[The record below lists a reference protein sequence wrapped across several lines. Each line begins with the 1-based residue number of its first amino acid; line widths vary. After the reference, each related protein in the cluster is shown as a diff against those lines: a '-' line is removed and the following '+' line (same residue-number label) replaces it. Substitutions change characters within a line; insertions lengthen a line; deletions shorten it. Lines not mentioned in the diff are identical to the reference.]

1 MPHEFRHSL
10 EGGNPRAEAEVMQLF
25 ELATLS
31 ARVTREAGRL
41 AKIGHL
47 AECLRRLEPAEIPI
61 AVSYL
66 CGELPQGKIGIGWS
80 MLREAAAGPPS
91 HSPSLTLAD
100 TDASFETI
108 RQTIGSG
115 SGRRR
120 TEIFAGLM
128 ARASEPERDFLKRLV
143 LGEMRHGALEGV
155 MMEAVAKAAAVPSRA
170 VRRAYFVTGSLG
182 RVAAAALKQG
192 APGLSGFQLTPG
204 RPILP
209 ALAQPSDDVGDALR
223 LLGTA
228 ALEYKMDGARVQVHK
243 IGSEVAVFTRGLR
256 DVAAA
261 VPELVEG
268 VRSLGSLDVI
278 LDGEVLALRPDGKP
292 HPFQTTMRRFGRK
305 LDAAELRR
313 ELPLSPY
320 FFDCLYLDGETLIDA
335 PADERSRALAA
346 TVPEALRM
354 PRMVTDS
361 ATAAGDFFAA
371 AMAAGHEGVMAKTL
385 DGVYETGERSRH
397 WLKVKRVHTL
407 DLVVL
412 AAEWGHGRRRGRLS
426 NLHLGARDP
435 AGGSFVMLGKT
446 FKGLI
451 DAMLREQTEFL
462 QRLETARDGHTVYV
476 RPEAVVEVAFNDIQ
490 ASPQYPAGLA
500 LRFARVKRYRPDK
513 RAGQADTI
521 DTVRAIHEAGR

>member
-1 MPHEFRHSL
+1 MKL
-10 EGGNPRAEAEVMQLF
+10 D
-25 ELATLS
+25 ELAAAS
-31 ARVTREAGRL
+31 ARVTRNSGRL
-41 AKIGHL
+41 AKIEQL
-47 AECLRRLEPAEIPI
+47 AECLRRLEPVEIPI
-61 AVSYL
+61 AVAYL

-80 MLREAAAGPPS
+80 MLKEEVGGPPAP
-91 HSPSLTLAD
+91 SPSLTLAD
-100 TDASFETI
+100 TDACFETM
-108 RQTIGSG
+108 RQTTGPG

-120 TEIFAGLM
+120 TEIFATLM
-128 ARASEPERDFLKRLV
+128 ALASEPERDFLRRLV

-170 VRRAYFVTGSLG
+170 VRRACFVAGPLG
-182 RVAAAALKQG
+182 RVAAAALVQG
-192 APGLSGFQLTPG
+192 ASGLSGFRLTPG

-223 LLGTA
+223 QLGTA

-243 IGSEVAVFTRGLR
+243 VGSEAAVFTRGLR

-261 VPELVEG
+261 VPELVEA
-268 VRSLGSLDVI
+268 VCSLDVPDVI
-278 LDGEVLALRPDGKP
+278 LDGEVLALRPDGRP

-305 LDAAELRR
+305 LDVAELRR
-313 ELPLSPY
+313 ELPLVPY

-335 PADERSRALAA
+335 PALERSRALAA
-346 TVPEALRM
+346 TVPDALRM

-361 ATAAGDFFAA
+361 AAVAGEFFAGA
-371 AMAAGHEGVMAKTL
+371 VAAGHEGVMAKTL

-397 WLKVKRVHTL
+397 WLKIKRVHTL

-412 AAEWGHGRRRGRLS
+412 AAEWGHGRRRGWLS

-435 AGGSFVMLGKT
+435 SDGSFVMLGKT
-446 FKGLI
+446 FKGLT
-451 DAMLREQTEFL
+451 DAMLTEQTEFL
-462 QRLETARDGHTVYV
+462 QRLETARDRHTVYV
-476 RPEAVVEVAFNDIQ
+476 RPEAVVEVAFNDLQ

-513 RAGQADTI
+513 RAEQADTI
-521 DTVRAIHEAGR
+521 ETVRAIYAAEAG